1 MKYKSFPPLVARTIA
16 TAVLATMIATTGT
29 FVVGPALAA
38 QASSTTKVESHLQ
51 DMHAKL
57 HITAEQEDQW
67 KPVAQAMRDNEA
79 AIAPLIEQR
88 KAAAK
93 TMSAVDDLKSY
104 AQISSAHAE
113 GIKNFTA
120 VFETLY
126 AAMSDTQ
133 KKDADALFRE
143 GFPKMAKTK

>member
-1 MKYKSFPPLVARTIA
+1 MKFKPVPTLIARAVA
-16 TAVLATMIATTGT
+16 TASLAAMIAATGSLA
-29 FVVGPALAA
+29 VGPVMAA
-38 QASSTTKVESHLQ
+38 QVTSATKIESHLQ

-88 KAAAK
+88 KASAS
-93 TMSAVDDLKSY
+93 TMSAIDDLKSY
-104 AQISSAHAE
+104 AQITSAHAD

-120 VFETLY
+120 VFEPLY
-126 AAMSDTQ
+126 AAMSDSQ
-133 KKDADALFRE
+133 KKDADTLFRS
-143 GFPKMAKTK
+143 GFAKTTKTK